1 MININLKLHDVYLL
15 ALFLGVQ
22 GIEDTRGI
30 IEKYNLNMD
39 EYGMEYILQNLF
51 EQLSY
56 EIELEL

>member
-1 MININLKLHDVYLL
+1 MVSINLKLHDVHLL
-15 ALFLGVQ
+15 VLFLGVQ
-22 GIEDTRGI
+22 GIEDTREI

-39 EYGMEYILQNLF
+39 EYEMEDVLQNLF

>member
-1 MININLKLHDVYLL
+1 MVNINLKLHDVHLL

-22 GIEDTRGI
+22 GIEDTREI

-39 EYGMEYILQNLF
+39 EYEMEDILQNLF